1 MDDVSPNRDDPRA
14 SALADDIRMMISG
27 LKRRLR
33 EQNQSTDLTDS
44 QKSVI
49 VRLERD
55 GPATVTS
62 LAQAEGIRSQ
72 SMGATV
78 AGLEELGL
86 VSGAADPADGRRTIL
101 SLTDHCRNI
110 LREGRA
116 ARQDWL
122 LRAVQTH
129 LTKAEQDQLAGAVA
143 LLNRLVEL

>member
-1 MDDVSPNRDDPRA
+1 MSVADPDPDEIRT
-14 SALADDIRMMISG
+14 SALADDIRMMVSG

-33 EQNQSTDLTDS
+33 EQNQSADLTNS

-55 GPATVTS
+55 GPATVTG

-78 AGLEELGL
+78 ARLEAIGL
-86 VSGAADPADGRRTIL
+86 VRGEPHPTDGRRTIL
-101 SLTDHCRNI
+101 SLTDHCRV
-110 LREGRA
+110 LLTEGRA

-122 LRAVQTH
+122 VRSLQTR
-129 LTKAEQDQLAGAVA
+129 LTSAERDQLAGLIPLVS
-143 LLNRLVEL
+143 RLIEP

>member
-1 MDDVSPNRDDPRA
+1 MSDPSVGPDESKA

-27 LKRRLR
+27 LRRRLR

-55 GPATVTS
+55 GPTTVTG

-78 AGLEELGL
+78 ASLDAMGL
-86 VSGAADPADGRRTIL
+86 VSGAPDPTDGRRTIL
-101 SLTDHCRNI
+101 SLTGHCREI
-110 LREGRA
+110 LSEGRA
-116 ARQDWL
+116 ARRDWL
-122 LRAVQTH
+122 VRSLQTN
-129 LTKAEQDQLAGAVA
+129 LTAAEQDRLAGLIP
-143 LLNRLVEL
+143 LLTRLIES

>member
-1 MDDVSPNRDDPRA
+1 MNDPSADPESNA
-14 SALADDIRMMISG
+14 SALADDIRLMMSG

-49 VRLERD
+49 VRLDRD
-55 GPATVTS
+55 GPTTVTT

-78 AGLEELGL
+78 ASLEAMGL
-86 VSGAADPADGRRTIL
+86 VSGAPDPTDGRRTIL
-101 SLTDHCRNI
+101 SLTDHCREI
-110 LREGRA
+110 LSEGRA

-122 LRAVQTH
+122 VRSLQTS
-129 LTKAEQDQLAGAVA
+129 LTAAEQDQLASLIP
-143 LLNRLVEL
+143 LLTRLIES